1 MMGPFRIRVRLGA
14 FGRRAIAALVLGRK
28 ARVDCFRTIADLLE
42 SGFELERALDV
53 TVRAQRGQ
61 GRGHPRGRA
70 ARRLH
75 GRVQHSHRR
84 SMHGVRLMKPSFAFA
99 LVIWAYLAPVFP
111 WLDAR
116 RAVIDPRLVLALLG
130 AAALWR
136 YLSPDGN
143 SPWTP
148 WTGMA
153 LGIAA
158 VALPIMAAQWLG
170 RRWPLYP
177 GDAMMLG
184 AFGFLLGPIGLAWT
198 MLLGSAFSLAY
209 RVWLQRR
216 RGRRIRKGLVPLGP
230 GMTAGAAV
238 VFLFVNFGVAFAAGE
253 PPLHGVPPLLGVPAV
268 SVTPAPVMV
277 SPLPDIAPDIEPR
290 GAPLPATEL
299 APAGTPLPDAIA
311 TRDLAFE
318 QRDAVSLPAALRR
331 LTSLSGIATAI
342 EERPARIAGGMA
354 ILADAPPI
362 RLVRR
367 GALAGLLD
375 RLAVLSGYDWTWRDG
390 TIVFYRYWDT
400 DQRAAAAR
408 LADQVDKAPPDGS
421 WIVEA
426 GAHKTLRGVLES
438 WAREAGWILVWNAP
452 RDYAVGSGP
461 EQAGNAVFRGGFLEA
476 VDQLLAGDAT
486 RRTLSVLAYKANRHL
501 VIGDA
506 GAAGR

>member
-1 MMGPFRIRVRLGA
+1 MTELMMAGLSSGLVLA
-14 FGRRAIAALVLGRK
+14 AMAALAV
-28 ARVDCFRTIADLLE
+28 
-42 SGFELERALDV
+42 
-53 TVRAQRGQ
+53 
-61 GRGHPRGRA
+61 
-70 ARRLH
+70 
-75 GRVQHSHRR
+75 
-84 SMHGVRLMKPSFAFA
+84 
-99 LVIWAYLAPVFP
+99 
-111 WLDAR
+111 LDAR

-136 YLSPDGN
+136 YLSPDSD

-238 VFLFVNFGVAFAAGE
+238 VFLCVNFGVALAAGE
-253 PPLHGVPPLLGVPAV
+253 PPLHGVSPLHGVPAV
-268 SVTPAPVMV
+268 TVTPAPVTI
-277 SPLPDIAPDIEPR
+277 SPLPDIAPDFAPDITPG

-318 QRDAVSLPAALRR
+318 QREPVSLPAALRR

-354 ILADAPPI
+354 ILPDAPPI

-367 GALAGLLD
+367 GDLAGLLD

-400 DQRAAAAR
+400 DQRAAAAGS
-408 LADQVDKAPPDGS
+408 ANGVDEAAPGGS

-426 GAHKTLRGVLES
+426 GTHKTLRGVLES

-461 EQAGNAVFRGGFLEA
+461 ERAGDAVFRGGFLEA